1 MCNLQKGGVLTSIV
15 YPAIV
20 VVALS
25 GYFLRLPLLLTLP
38 LVFGPWLMW
47 NAALLIHDAFIA
59 RQQESLE
66 SRYKRWYGDR
76 WHAELAMIGSR

>member
-1 MCNLQKGGVLTSIV
+1 MTSIV

-25 GYFLRLPLLLTLP
+25 GYFLRLPLLLTVP
-38 LVFGPWLMW
+38 LVFAPWLTW
-47 NAALLIHDAFIA
+47 NAVLLVHGVVIA

-66 SRYKRWYGDR
+66 TRYKRWYGDR
-76 WHAELAMIGSR
+76 WGDELALTGGR